1 MLKSLILLLVMVGTG
16 RAQTDKLRAEIRALY
31 TPVDLKN
38 DTDLARAARYFA
50 VVKNKPNLPDY
61 VEALRAEL
69 EDSRDRARMLPHGT
83 ATLLFLSDAPENLAF
98 AVRML
103 ARMDFREVRV
113 FDYYTILTRLVRK
126 NVDVSLAV
134 FRLLAI
140 PDVRLDFSFSPS
152 LNGFSYD
159 QADLVAGL
167 LVPTSEAFWAD
178 QAIERLATESDPVA
192 QATLLRLVW
201 YAQSDFG
208 DAELARFAN
217 DSQKPVSSRELAR
230 ELLDR
235 VPNLS
240 VKDRQEVLSSTEDEL
255 RSGRQRRTA
264 GIFVKRRRPHY

>member
-16 RAQTDKLRAEIRALY
+16 RAQTDKLRAEILALY

-61 VEALRAEL
+61 VEALRAQL

-178 QAIERLATESDPVA
+178 QAIERLATESDPV
-192 QATLLRLVW
+192 
-201 YAQSDFG
+201 
-208 DAELARFAN
+208 
-217 DSQKPVSSRELAR
+217 
-230 ELLDR
+230 
-235 VPNLS
+235 
-240 VKDRQEVLSSTEDEL
+240 
-255 RSGRQRRTA
+255 
-264 GIFVKRRRPHY
+264 RRRPCCAWSGTLSPISAMPNWRDSQTIPKSRFRRVNSLGNCLIESQISPSKTAKRC